1 MFIGAS
7 YSYID
12 LYNSSYFWIDSEKFH
27 GKNSRGNRERGLNIE
42 IKIKIIFA
50 ILKREWNL
58 LF

>member
-1 MFIGAS
+1 MSI
-7 YSYID
+7 YII
-12 LYNSSYFWIDSEKFH
+12 LRTFGWIDSEKFH